1 MMNQFS
7 GEEKSE
13 EERRDDL
20 ASIVG
25 QEDAAQTPDGVL
37 ALVTPIVQI
46 SMAMGRHC
54 TDGSATQ
61 WTHQLK
67 AIWLAE

>member
-1 MMNQFS
+1 MDQFS

-25 QEDAAQTPDGVL
+25 QDDAAQTPDSVL
-37 ALVTPIVQI
+37 ALL
-46 SMAMGRHC
+46 
-54 TDGSATQ
+54 
-61 WTHQLK
+61 HQLYK
-67 AIWLAE
+67 YLC